1 MSSWLEDSFNEIPNL
16 VYRYKLKEK
25 REKSII

>member
-1 MSSWLEDSFNEIPNL
+1 MSSWLEDILMKIPKPL
-16 VYRYKLKEK
+16 YRYKLKEK